1 MLYRDATSMHG
12 EGWRI
17 CHERLAL
24 TREDRLLDVG
34 CGGGTFLAQALEVVD
49 QAAGI
54 DHSPDMVA
62 LTKENNAEAVA
73 EGRLDVRLGDAA
85 ALPWEDATFDAES
98 NSAALFFATDP
109 PAVLR
114 EAARVLKPGGRF
126 VIVTMPRPKRKV
138 SWHSCHGLVHAWGE
152 ALQR

>member
-1 MLYRDATSMHG
+1 MLYRDATPMHG

-24 TREDRLLDVG
+24 KAEDHLLDVG
-34 CGGGTFLAQALEVVD
+34 CGGGAFLSQALETVNR
-49 QAAGI
+49 AAGL

-62 LTKENNAEAVA
+62 LTRENNARALA
-73 EGRLDVRLGDAA
+73 EGRLEVRLGYAA

-98 NSAALFFATDP
+98 YLAALFFAADP

-114 EAARVLKPGGRF
+114 EAARVL
-126 VIVTMPRPKRKV
+126 
-138 SWHSCHGLVHAWGE
+138 
-152 ALQR
+152 